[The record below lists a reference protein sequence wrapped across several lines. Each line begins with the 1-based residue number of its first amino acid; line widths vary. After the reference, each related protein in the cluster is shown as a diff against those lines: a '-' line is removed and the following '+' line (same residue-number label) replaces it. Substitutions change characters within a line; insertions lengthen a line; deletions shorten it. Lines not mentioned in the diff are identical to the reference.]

1 MLLPIQTTNRY
12 LKLCA
17 PAWPPSAIQLLSL
30 KEQIL
35 RFDRMIKAWHRSNQA
50 SKRLNC
56 IPGVG
61 PLLATALVASV
72 ADHLPVGSKFLGL
85 DRNSCQSSVRAAE
98 RTGSV
103 ASANRVTAICV
114 AYSSPAHP
122 PSFATLLAKRIEQDF
137 AGVMIAVHP
146 HFEFGTGD
154 ENSPLHGKASIMEFR
169 KWPYAGW
176 CQSAGWL
183 RASARKT
190 AKICP
195 LVVP

>member
-1 MLLPIQTTNRY
+1 
-12 LKLCA
+12 
-17 PAWPPSAIQLLSL
+17 
-30 KEQIL
+30 
-35 RFDRMIKAWHRSNQA
+35 MIMAWHRSNQA

-72 ADHLPVGSKFLGL
+72 ADPKTFRSGRNFSAWIGL
-85 DRNSCQSSVRAAE
+85 VPKRRSSGE

-146 HFEFGTGD
+146 HFEFGNGD

-176 CQSAGWL
+176 CQSPGWL

-195 LVVP
+195 MVVP